1 MIGLKIFS
9 QERFLKEKKMEKI
22 NLCETCLRA
31 DRDCPIYPDQDIV
44 SNCEGYIPKEEEK
57 DGNKNL
63 Q

>member
-57 DGNKNL
+57 
-63 Q
+63 